1 MGMDGMVQRALQ
13 AESLRGD
20 VMRTPDEVAAM
31 ERLRA
36 LGYGTRRISRE
47 LGVARNTVRRYL
59 AAGGWSHCQMP
70 PRASALDGLEAW
82 LVERFHRHAGNA
94 DVVRQEL
101 VAERGIAVSLR
112 TVERAVSHLRR
123 ALAAEARATV
133 RFETPPGRQLQI
145 DFGERRVWIAEEHVR
160 VHLFVATLGYS
171 RKVYVRAFRHERQES
186 WFSGL
191 EGAFAAF
198 GGVPAEVLFDNARA
212 LVEHHDAATR
222 EVVFN
227 ARLHA
232 FARYWGFRP
241 CACAPYRARTKGK
254 DESGVKYVKRN
265 ALAGRRFASFAEL
278 EAHLE
283 SWTREIA
290 DEREHGTTGE
300 SPRLRFERDE
310 ASRLRPCNGRPPF
323 EQAREL
329 SRRVSND
336 CSVEVDTN
344 AYSVPWRL
352 LGERVRVVVA
362 GGVVRVVH
370 GEREVAVHAVRH
382 GRRERATDPAHFA
395 GISGRP
401 QVVQPSELTL
411 QEPVPEASVLLRS
424 LAEYDAAAGGAW

>member
-1 MGMDGMVQRALQ
+1 M
-13 AESLRGD
+13 
-20 VMRTPDEVAAM
+20 
-31 ERLRA
+31 
-36 LGYGTRRISRE
+36 
-47 LGVARNTVRRYL
+47 
-59 AAGGWSHCQMP
+59 
-70 PRASALDGLEAW
+70 
-82 LVERFHRHAGNA
+82 
-94 DVVRQEL
+94 
-101 VAERGIAVSLR
+101 
-112 TVERAVSHLRR
+112 RR

-145 DFGERRVWIAEEHVR
+145 DFGERRVWIADELVR
-160 VHLFVATLGYS
+160 VHVFVATLGYS
-171 RKVYVRAFRHERQES
+171 RKLYVRAFRHERQEC
-186 WFSGL
+186 WFAGL

-212 LVEHHDAATR
+212 LVERHDAATR

-232 FARYWGFRP
+232 FARYWHFRP

-265 ALAGRRFASFAEL
+265 ALAGRRFASFVEL

-283 SWTREIA
+283 AWTREIA

-310 ASRLRPCNGRPPF
+310 AAALRPCNGRPPF
-323 EQAREL
+323 EQTREL
-329 SRRVSND
+329 VRQVSND

-362 GGVVRVVH
+362 GGILRVAH
-370 GEREVAVHAVRH
+370 GEREVTVHAVRH
-382 GRRERATDPAHFA
+382 GRRERATDPAHFT
-395 GISGRP
+395 GITGRP
-401 QVVQPSELTL
+401 QVVQPTDTAALGL
-411 QEPVPEASVLLRS
+411 PPEPSALLRS